1 MKDTEDNKH
10 FEVLRSISKNPNASQ
25 RELAYRLGYS
35 LGKLNYC
42 LNSLRK
48 KGLIKYTNFKNNK
61 NKINYIYLLTPK
73 GISEKTRLT
82 LNFMR
87 LKAKEY
93 EDLKKELNIKIDEK

>member
-48 KGLIKYTNFKNNK
+48 KGLIKYTNFK
-61 NKINYIYLLTPK
+61 KI
-73 GISEKTRLT
+73 
-82 LNFMR
+82 
-87 LKAKEY
+87 
-93 EDLKKELNIKIDEK
+93 